1 MNNTYLSAINAID
14 NINNS
19 YSYGVFIPSLGR
31 EVQFHQMT
39 TSQQKAFIKNT
50 MAAGNTGT
58 SSLIY
63 ATHNLLKENCA
74 EKDIDVDEFTVVD
87 KLVACTMIRIMSVG
101 SQITVTVGADEEKK
115 KPGFNVN
122 INLMNL
128 YDKMVNTYKSVE
140 FTPVIKVDNCP
151 FTVEI
156 GLPTVGDEFRIE
168 QDAQE
173 KTKKRIDEHSSQNE
187 VASTF
192 GELFIQE
199 IVKYIRSI
207 TIASKNKDTGEPEDI
222 VVNMLDLPT
231 KQRLDLL
238 EKLPSNIMS
247 PAIVEINKMVEQVSN
262 LSMLSIDHENQHYE
276 YKVDVLNSTFF
287 TVTSE

>member
-1 MNNTYLSAINAID
+1 MNNNYLSAISAID
-14 NINNS
+14 NINKS
-19 YSYGVFIPSLGR
+19 FSFGIFIPSLNR

-74 EKDIDVDEFTVVD
+74 EQDVNVDNFTVID
-87 KLVACTMIRIMSVG
+87 KLIACTMIRIMSVG
-101 SQITVTVGADEEKK
+101 ASMSVVVGADEEND

-122 INLMNL
+122 IDLETL
-128 YDKMVNTYKSVE
+128 YNKMLKTYTSVQ
-140 FTPVIKVDNCP
+140 FNPIIKIENNP
-151 FTVEI
+151 IIIEI
-156 GLPTVGDEFRIE
+156 GLPTVGDELKIE

-173 KTKKRIDEHSSQNE
+173 KTKKRINEKSTQNE
-187 VASTF
+187 VAYTF

-199 IVKYIRSI
+199 IVKYIRCV
-207 TIASKNKDTGEPEDI
+207 TIKDKNKDTGEDENI
-222 VVNMLDLPT
+222 VINMLEIPT
-231 KQRLDLL
+231 KHRLDII

-247 PAIVEINKMVEQVSN
+247 PAIVEINKMVEKISD
-262 LSMLSIDHENQHYE
+262 LTMLSVDHENQHYE

-287 TVTSE
+287 TITSE